1 MTMTQ
6 KEITYDEAY
15 AFIYITAVHE
25 AGHAVMNF
33 LWRSTVDSI
42 TIIPDEDRGRGGCC
56 RLKKTKKLERVCKA
70 LFYGEKPTLRDME
83 YYFQSSMAGE
93 IAEHLVF
100 GKDPTAVLNGKYVSS
115 DTDKAFEAVRAL
127 DLPDEW
133 AYSLYVDALFK
144 LEPHVTAIKKIA
156 DELMVLEKMSGA
168 LARKIFVKERSG
180 G

>member
-6 KEITYDEAY
+6 KEEYAKAY
-15 AFIYITAVHE
+15 AFIYTTAVHE
-25 AGHAVMNF
+25 AGHAVMHF
-33 LWRSTVDSI
+33 LWRSTVASI
-42 TIIPDEDRGRGGCC
+42 TIIPNEDNMGCC
-56 RLKKTKKLERVCKA
+56 YLKTTKKLERVCEVLA
-70 LFYGEKPTLRDME
+70 YGEKPTRRDME
-83 YYFQSSMAGE
+83 YFFQTSMAGE
-93 IAEHLVF
+93 IAENLVF
-100 GKDPTAVLNGKYVSS
+100 GKDPTAALNGKYVSS
-115 DTDKAFEAVRAL
+115 DTDMAFKAVRAL